1 MHSIM
6 ESVRLPVLLTHGE
19 TQPQS
24 TKMPMVIVLVLLPHI
39 RIRGGLPL
47 PPIEIPMVIQSEHP
61 QAVPILGAI
70 LRQPIRMP
78 MAIVQVLLPVVRTHG
93 GIPIRPIRTAMVIV
107 QAVLLP
113 TPTRGETPPQPIETP
128 MVIVQEVLQAAQT
141 HGAIVT
147 PNSVVT
153 IPIQVSGPGKL

>member
-24 TKMPMVIVLVLLPHI
+24 TKMPMAIVLVPLPHI
-39 RIRGGLPL
+39 QIRGGQPL
-47 PPIEIPMVIQSEHP
+47 PPIEIPMVIPSEHP

-70 LRQPIRMP
+70 LQRPIRMP
-78 MAIVQVLLPVVRTHG
+78 MAIVQVLLPVIRTHG
-93 GIPIRPIRTAMVIV
+93 GIPIQPIRTAMVIE

-113 TPTRGETPPQPIETP
+113 TQTRGETLPQLIETP
-128 MVIVQEVLQAAQT
+128 MVIVQVVLQVAQT
-141 HGAIVT
+141 HGVIVI

-153 IPIQVSGPGKL
+153 IPIQESGPGKL

>member
-6 ESVRLPVLLTHGE
+6 ESVRLLVLLTHGE

-39 RIRGGLPL
+39 QIRGGQPL

-93 GIPIRPIRTAMVIV
+93 GIPIRPTRTAMAIV
-107 QAVLLP
+107 QAALRP
-113 TPTRGETPPQPIETP
+113 TPIRGETPLQPIETP
-128 MVIVQEVLQAAQT
+128 MAIVQVVLQAAQT
-141 HGAIVT
+141 YGAIVT

-153 IPIQVSGPGKL
+153 IPIQLSGLGKL

>member
-6 ESVRLPVLLTHGE
+6 ESVRLPVLPTHGE

-47 PPIEIPMVIQSEHP
+47 LPIEIPMVIQSEHP

-78 MAIVQVLLPVVRTHG
+78 MAIVQV
-93 GIPIRPIRTAMVIV
+93 
-107 QAVLLP
+107 VLLP
-113 TPTRGETPPQPIETP
+113 IQTRGETPLQPIETP
-128 MVIVQEVLQAAQT
+128 MVIGQVVLQAAQT

-153 IPIQVSGPGKL
+153 IPIQLSGLGKL